1 MLVPDHVAVPGHDQ
15 RRHLYASQV
24 SQWYVWLIPQQV
36 EKLQLQLQRLRVV
49 AVREFRSD
57 TVTHAYDA
65 IYRPWVGGIRLEIR
79 THPAQ
84 HAPLIGVVDGEQ
96 QADDAA
102 ITPAQYLD
110 MIEL

>member
-1 MLVPDHVAVPGHDQ
+1 MLVADHIAVAGHDQ
-15 RRHLYASQV
+15 CRTLNASQV

-36 EKLQLQLQRLRVV
+36 EKMQLQLQRLRVV

-79 THPAQ
+79 PHPGH
-84 HAPLIGVVDGEQ
+84 HAHLIGMVDGEQ

>member
-1 MLVPDHVAVPGHDQ
+1 MLVADHIAVAGHDQ
-15 RRHLYASQV
+15 RRTLYAGQV

-49 AVREFRSD
+49 AVRKFRSD

-79 THPAQ
+79 THHGQ
-84 HAPLIGVVDGEQ
+84 HAHLVGMMKGQ
-96 QADDAA
+96 QQTDDAA
-102 ITPAQYLD
+102 ITPAQYLH